1 MCLQCKESDKA
12 KVALEDKKCYKVL
25 ELTEDGKLKS
35 PYYDF
40 FYEIG
45 KVYEGATNFDL
56 ATYNYFP
63 TWETDSFEEYCKHHR
78 GYVDGN
84 GNKLIIAL
92 PFSDG
97 YVDDNGVEIPGYAIG
112 QGFHTCDSLETC
124 MSIFHAD
131 LQGILKGTRNLVIA
145 ECVIPRGNFYY
156 TGYTSYEICAPC
168 YASTALKIEKIVFNS
183 KKQ

>member
-1 MCLQCKESDKA
+1 MCLLCKESDKV

-45 KVYEGATNFDL
+45 KVYEGATNFDM
-56 ATYNYFP
+56 ATCNYCPSF
-63 TWETDSFEEYCKHHR
+63 EIVSFEEYCKHHR
-78 GYVDGN
+78 GYIDGY
-84 GNKLIIAL
+84 GNKKIIC
-92 PFSDG
+92 PPCYDN
-97 YVDDNGVEIPGYAIG
+97 YVDDNGVEMSKYAIG
-112 QGFHTCDSLETC
+112 QGFHSCDSLEIC
-124 MSIFHAD
+124 KSIFYAD
-131 LQGILKGTRNLVIA
+131 FQGILKGLGNLVIV

-156 TGYTSYEICAPC
+156 TGYTGLKIFAPC

-183 KKQ
+183 KEQ

>member
-1 MCLQCKESDKA
+1 MCLLCKESDKV

-56 ATYNYFP
+56 ATCNYCP
-63 TWETDSFEEYCKHHR
+63 SLETDSFEEYCKHHR
-78 GYVDGN
+78 GYIDGDGN
-84 GNKLIIAL
+84 KKIIYF
-92 PFSDG
+92 PYSDS
-97 YVDDNGVEIPGYAIG
+97 YVEDGAEISEYAIG
-112 QGFHTCDSLETC
+112 QGFHTCESLKIC
-124 MSIFHAD
+124 KSIFYAEF
-131 LQGILKGTRNLVIA
+131 QGILQGTVNLVIA